1 MLLDKIKALAAQ
13 HQADNIATRRHLHAH
28 PELSYQEFETSKYVQ
43 ARLTEIG
50 IPFTVIATT
59 GVLGIIE
66 GKNPTKRVIALR
78 ADMDALPI
86 IEENTIDY
94 KSTNEGVMHACGHDV
109 HTTILLG
116 AAKVLWTLRDEFEG
130 TIKLLFQPGEEK
142 NPGGASYMI
151 RDGALENPKP
161 QGIVGLHVHPGLNE
175 GKLSF
180 RKGRVMASADELYVS
195 IKGPGGHAA
204 TPHQTVDTILVAA
217 QLIQSLQTIISRN
230 RNPQNPSKR
239 VIALRADMD
248 ALPIIEENKIDYKS
262 NNDGVMH
269 ACGHDVHTTILL
281 GAAKILWSLREEFE
295 GTIKLLF
302 QPGEEKNP
310 GGATYMIRD
319 GALENPK
326 PQGIVGLHVHPGLNE
341 GKLSFR
347 KGRVMAS
354 ADELYISI
362 KGPGGHAATPHQT
375 VDTILVAAQLIQSL
389 QTIIA
394 RNRNPQN
401 PSVLSICSIHGGNT
415 TNVIPSEVKLMGTF
429 RAMDE
434 VWRFQAHDLMLQ
446 QAKGIAIA
454 TGAEIDFRVDVGYPT
469 VDNEPILTEAAWRLA
484 DAYMGKE
491 NVEETEKRMGA
502 EDFGYYSQVIPGCFF
517 RLGVRNESA
526 GIVHNVHT
534 PHFNI
539 DEAAI
544 EQGVGMMAWL
554 GTQL

>member
-1 MLLDKIKALAAQ
+1 MLLDKIKTLAAQ
-13 HQADNIATRRHLHAH
+13 HQAENIAIRRHLHAH

-43 ARLTEIG
+43 AQLTAIG

-66 GKNPTKRVIALR
+66 GKNP
-78 ADMDALPI
+78 
-86 IEENTIDY
+86 
-94 KSTNEGVMHACGHDV
+94 
-109 HTTILLG
+109 
-116 AAKVLWTLRDEFEG
+116 
-130 TIKLLFQPGEEK
+130 
-142 NPGGASYMI
+142 
-151 RDGALENPKP
+151 
-161 QGIVGLHVHPGLNE
+161 
-175 GKLSF
+175 
-180 RKGRVMASADELYVS
+180 
-195 IKGPGGHAA
+195 
-204 TPHQTVDTILVAA
+204 
-217 QLIQSLQTIISRN
+217 
-230 RNPQNPSKR
+230 SKR

-248 ALPIIEENKIDYKS
+248 ALPILEENEIDYKS
-262 NNDGVMH
+262 NMDGVMH

-319 GALENPK
+319 GALENPTPK
-326 PQGIVGLHVHPGLNE
+326 GIVGLHVHPGLNE

-389 QTIIA
+389 QTIIS

-434 VWRFQAHDLMLQ
+434 VWRFKAHELMLE
-446 QAKGIAIA
+446 QAKGIALA
-454 TGAEIDFRVDVGYPT
+454 TGAEIDFKVDVGYPT
-469 VDNEPILTEAAWRLA
+469 VDNEPMITEAAWRLA
-484 DAYMGKE
+484 DQYMGKD

-517 RLGVRNESA
+517 RLGVRNESM

-554 GTQL
+554 GVQL